1 MAKIPRKLGD
11 LLVENGLLTEAQ
23 LLEAL
28 ETQRREKKLLGEI
41 IVDLGFTTKEKLDS
55 TLARQYGSRLGEFLI
70 GRGLISFDQ
79 LQSAMDEQRNSMKS
93 LGEILIDKGYIAEAD
108 LMEGLSL
115 EYNLPYVRLAE
126 QDISPEAV
134 SCIPMDA
141 LRKYCVFPIRVENN
155 MLVVATAN
163 PEDFIAES
171 DLKFLSG
178 MYVKFVLSSKSEI
191 LSFLE

>member
-1 MAKIPRKLGD
+1 MAKIPKKLGE
-11 LLVENGLLTEAQ
+11 LLVENGLLTEKQ

-28 ETQRREKKLLGEI
+28 ETQRRDKKFLGEI

-79 LQSAMDEQRNSMKS
+79 LQAALDEQRNSMKS
-93 LGEILIDKGYIAEAD
+93 LGEILIDKGYIAESD
-108 LMEGLSL
+108 LMEGLSMQ
-115 EYNLPYVRLAE
+115 YNMPFVRLSE

-134 SCIPMDA
+134 SSVPMDA

-155 MLVVATAN
+155 MLVVATSN

-178 MYVKFVLSSKSEI
+178 MYIKFVLSSKSEI